1 MVRITRTNASRFYN
15 DIKLWHFL
23 LQKSEGK
30 SRSGFMVI
38 IRKMI
43 QERGLSQTEAAKLL
57 STTQTRISEI
67 VNGKIANHS
76 VDKLFTMLH
85 ILGWDFQFDYAGGV
99 VTVTAEQ
106 AGEVA

>member
-1 MVRITRTNASRFYN
+1 MDFIVVKNPYQSS
-15 DIKLWHFL
+15 
-23 LQKSEGK
+23 SENVQLAADK
-30 SRSGFMVI
+30 HIRAQLMII